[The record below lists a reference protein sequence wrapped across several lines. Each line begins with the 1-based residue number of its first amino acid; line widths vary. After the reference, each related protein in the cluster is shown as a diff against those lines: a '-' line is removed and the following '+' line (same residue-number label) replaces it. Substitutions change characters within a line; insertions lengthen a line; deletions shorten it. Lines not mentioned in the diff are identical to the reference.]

1 MKSDHQ
7 SCLPNGTRPPKVW
20 KTGTLVYTSAGLTM
34 LFFWL
39 LWGDFTWAMK
49 DRAVGPSATL
59 LIKQIG
65 VTDFLYA
72 LIVIAFPNF
81 TNIFL
86 GPVISYLSDRHRGP
100 YGRRIPFLAFTTPF
114 IVLGL
119 YGLGLT
125 PWLGNELHKLFSTLS
140 LHGGRLI
147 VFCISWILLDFGT
160 TLAGSLFNALV
171 NDVVPR
177 DLLGR
182 FYGLFRMISLGA
194 GVLFNFFLLKE
205 VEHYVMPIFIGIGTL
220 YVIGLL
226 CLCLKVKEGS
236 YPPPEPD
243 SPEVERSRHSQ
254 VIKVWRA
261 ALTYLRQSFSLGYY
275 RKIMLAQTLLIL
287 VFGPVNGF
295 SIIYAG
301 KLGIGMD
308 QYGIYIAIT
317 YACSFA
323 LSYFLGIL
331 ADRYNPLRTGG
342 VCLCLYATLMIFS
355 WFLLETPSMFGPI
368 LVLHG
373 VVSGSCM
380 TLTASLQQ
388 KLFPREFFAQ
398 FASATGIIASLS
410 NMLLIPIIGK
420 LLDLLHNNYRY
431 LFPIGALLA
440 FSGIAVLCSLIC
452 DYNRYG
458 GDRDY
463 HAPKI

>member
-1 MKSDHQ
+1 MKSEQHETNVALH
-7 SCLPNGTRPPKVW
+7 SPKTW
-20 KTGTLVYTSAGLTM
+20 KAGTLVYSSAGLAM

-65 VTDFLYA
+65 VSDFLYA

-81 TNIFL
+81 TNIIL

-125 PWLGNELHKLFSTLS
+125 PWLGGELHELFPALS
-140 LHGGRLI
+140 LHGGRLV
-147 VFCISWILLDFGT
+147 VFCVSWVLLDFGT
-160 TLAGSLFNALV
+160 TLAGALFNALV

-177 DLLGR
+177 ELLGR

-220 YVIGLL
+220 YGIGLL

-236 YPPPEPD
+236 YPPPETEEG
-243 SPEVERSRHSQ
+243 EVSQ
-254 VIKVWRA
+254 SKSSQAIKVWRA

-308 QYGIYIAIT
+308 KYGLYIAVT

-323 LSYFLGIL
+323 LSYFLGML

-342 VCLCLYATLMIFS
+342 VCLSLYAALMISS
-355 WFLLETPSMFGPI
+355 WFLLCNPVAFGPVLI
-368 LVLHG
+368 LHG

-388 KLFPREFFAQ
+388 KLFPRELFAQ
-398 FASATGIIASLS
+398 FASATGIIASVA
-410 NMLLIPIIGK
+410 NMLLIPVIGK
-420 LLDLLHNNYRY
+420 LLDLLNNNYRC

-440 FSGIAVLCSLIC
+440 LSGVAVLWSLSR
-452 DYNRYG
+452 DYARYG
-458 GDRDY
+458 GDEAY
-463 HAPKI
+463 QAPKI

>member
-1 MKSDHQ
+1 MKSEQHETNAVLH
-7 SCLPNGTRPPKVW
+7 SPKVW
-20 KTGTLVYTSAGLTM
+20 KTGTLVYTSAGLAM
-34 LFFWL
+34 LFLWL

-65 VTDFLYA
+65 VSDFLYA

-81 TNIFL
+81 TNIIL

-114 IVLGL
+114 VVLGL

-125 PWLGNELHKLFSTLS
+125 PWLGGELHGLFPALS
-140 LHGGRLI
+140 LHSGRLI
-147 VFCISWILLDFGT
+147 VFCVSWVLLDFGT
-160 TLAGSLFNALV
+160 TLAGALFNALV

-177 DLLGR
+177 ELLGR

-220 YVIGLL
+220 YGIGLL

-236 YPPPEPD
+236 YPPPEAEEG
-243 SPEVERSRHSQ
+243 EVNQSKSSQ
-254 VIKVWRA
+254 AIKVWGA

-308 QYGIYIAIT
+308 KYGLYIAIT
-317 YACSFA
+317 YACSFT
-323 LSYFLGIL
+323 LSYFLGML
-331 ADRYNPLRTGG
+331 ADRYNPLRTGV
-342 VCLCLYATLMIFS
+342 VCLDR
-355 WFLLETPSMFGPI
+355 
-368 LVLHG
+368 
-373 VVSGSCM
+373 VVNS
-380 TLTASLQQ
+380 
-388 KLFPREFFAQ
+388 
-398 FASATGIIASLS
+398 
-410 NMLLIPIIGK
+410 
-420 LLDLLHNNYRY
+420 
-431 LFPIGALLA
+431 
-440 FSGIAVLCSLIC
+440 
-452 DYNRYG
+452 
-458 GDRDY
+458 
-463 HAPKI
+463 